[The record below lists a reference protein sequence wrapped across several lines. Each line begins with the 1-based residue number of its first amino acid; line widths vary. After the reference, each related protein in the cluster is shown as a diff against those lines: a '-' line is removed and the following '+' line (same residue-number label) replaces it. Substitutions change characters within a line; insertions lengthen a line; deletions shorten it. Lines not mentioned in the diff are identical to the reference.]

1 LVNEQRASLRQGDRH
16 GTWLTRWR
24 SFASLSVKDPFY
36 SHVKMHKMTG
46 FTSTTRA
53 ALAGL
58 AILTAL
64 PEAAQADTA
73 ADRLANSA
81 AVLRQILAAPDQG
94 LPTDVL
100 AKAQCV
106 VIVPGLKKAGFVV
119 GGAYGRGFITCRRQG
134 NGPWSAPAALRME
147 GGSFGFQIGATE
159 SDVILLLM
167 DQTAVDGVL
176 RSSFTLGAGV
186 EAVAGPVG
194 RGVGAATEGT
204 MNARI
209 LSYTLSRG
217 VFAGATA
224 GGASLR
230 QDLDE
235 NREMYGKELT
245 TREVIEGKVA
255 PPKAAAELLQLLGK
269 YTRE

>member
-1 LVNEQRASLRQGDRH
+1 
-16 GTWLTRWR
+16 
-24 SFASLSVKDPFY
+24 
-36 SHVKMHKMTG
+36 MTG
-46 FTSTTRA
+46 FIQMARVA
-53 ALAGL
+53 VAGL
-58 AILTAL
+58 AILIAL
-64 PEAAQADTA
+64 PVPAHADSAAE
-73 ADRLANSA
+73 RLADAA

-94 LPTDVL
+94 LPTEVL
-100 AKAQCV
+100 AKAHCV
-106 VIVPGLKKAGFVV
+106 VIVPGLKKAGFIV
-119 GGAYGRGFITCRRQG
+119 GGTYGRGFITCRRQG
-134 NGPWSAPAALRME
+134 TGAWGAPAALRME

-176 RSSFTLGAGV
+176 RSRFTLGAGV

-235 NREMYGKELT
+235 NKEMYGKELT
-245 TREVIEGKVA
+245 TREVIDGKVT
-255 PPKAAAELLQLLGK
+255 PPKAAAELLQLLAK
-269 YTRE
+269 HTKA

>member
-1 LVNEQRASLRQGDRH
+1 
-16 GTWLTRWR
+16 
-24 SFASLSVKDPFY
+24 
-36 SHVKMHKMTG
+36 MTG
-46 FTSTTRA
+46 FIQMARVA
-53 ALAGL
+53 VAGL
-58 AILTAL
+58 AILIAL
-64 PEAAQADTA
+64 PVPAHADSAAE
-73 ADRLANSA
+73 RLADAA

-100 AKAQCV
+100 AKAHCV
-106 VIVPGLKKAGFVV
+106 VIVPGLKKAGFIV
-119 GGAYGRGFITCRRQG
+119 GGTYGRGFITCRRQG
-134 NGPWSAPAALRME
+134 TGAWGAPAALRME

-176 RSSFTLGAGV
+176 RSRFTLGAGV

-235 NREMYGKELT
+235 NKEMYGKELT
-245 TREVIEGKVA
+245 TREVIDGKVT
-255 PPKAAAELLQLLGK
+255 PPKAAAELLQLLAR
-269 YTRE
+269 YTKG

>member
-1 LVNEQRASLRQGDRH
+1 MRD
-16 GTWLTRWR
+16 
-24 SFASLSVKDPFY
+24 
-36 SHVKMHKMTG
+36 
-46 FTSTTRA
+46 FTVMTRA
-53 ALAGL
+53 ALAAL
-58 AILTAL
+58 AILIAVPVPAHADSAAERL
-64 PEAAQADTA
+64 GEA
-73 ADRLANSA
+73 A

-94 LPTDVL
+94 LPTEVL
-100 AKAQCV
+100 AKAHCV
-106 VIVPGLKKAGFVV
+106 VIVPGLRKAGFIV
-119 GGAYGRGFITCRRQG
+119 GGTYGRGFITCRRQG
-134 NGPWSAPAALRME
+134 KGAWSAPAALRME

-176 RSSFTLGAGV
+176 RSRFTLGAGV

-245 TREVIEGKVA
+245 TREVIEGKVR
-255 PPKAAAELLQLLGK
+255 PPKAAAELLQLLARHTKG
-269 YTRE
+269 

>member
-1 LVNEQRASLRQGDRH
+1 
-16 GTWLTRWR
+16 
-24 SFASLSVKDPFY
+24 
-36 SHVKMHKMTG
+36 MTG
-46 FTSTTRA
+46 FIRMA
-53 ALAGL
+53 RVAVAGL
-58 AILTAL
+58 AILIAL
-64 PEAAQADTA
+64 PVPAHADSAAE
-73 ADRLANSA
+73 RLADAA

-94 LPTDVL
+94 LPTEVL
-100 AKAQCV
+100 AKAHCV
-106 VIVPGLKKAGFVV
+106 VIVPGLKKAGFIV
-119 GGAYGRGFITCRRQG
+119 GGTYGRGFITCRRQG
-134 NGPWSAPAALRME
+134 TGAWGAPAALRME

-176 RSSFTLGAGV
+176 RSRFTLGAGV

-235 NREMYGKELT
+235 NKEMYGKELT
-245 TREVIEGKVA
+245 TREVIDGKVT
-255 PPKAAAELLQLLGK
+255 PPKAAAELLQLLAK
-269 YTRE
+269 HTKA